1 MIPNYIFIFS
11 KISLVLWITSSD
23 VFELGDISTHG
34 IKWGGFTGWEIIHLF
49 LPFKFWVIKEIGIP
63 EDDDDKIMMFNWEDN
78 WKKVNTF
85 EDHEHYVM

>member
-1 MIPNYIFIFS
+1 M
-11 KISLVLWITSSD
+11 VLWITSSD

-63 EDDDDKIMMFNWEDN
+63 EDDDDKI
-78 WKKVNTF
+78 TF
-85 EDHEHYVM
+85 SGHELSNFENNSCFISTISGEQSCINVQLLLR